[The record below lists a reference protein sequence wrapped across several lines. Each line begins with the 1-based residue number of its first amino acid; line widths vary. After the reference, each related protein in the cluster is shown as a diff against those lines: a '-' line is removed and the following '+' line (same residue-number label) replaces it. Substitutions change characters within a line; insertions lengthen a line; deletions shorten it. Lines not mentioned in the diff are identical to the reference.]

1 MILEGSKDQKELN
14 NAVSKFYIAANNL
27 KGSIKIAPII
37 LNTTPRV
44 KPTIAKG
51 SRINQTKKSRKNN
64 PTAKGQHITNNIQ
77 KSKTAINNFIATKIF
92 YLLRLKYQTRFYNN
106 LILS

>member
-1 MILEGSKDQKELN
+1 LRI
-14 NAVSKFYIAANNL
+14 FYNAANNL

-51 SRINQTKKSRKNN
+51 SSSSQTKKRRKNN
-64 PTAKGQHITNNIQ
+64 PTARGQHKTNNIQ
-77 KSKTAINNFIATKIF
+77 NSKTAINNFIATKIF
-92 YLLRLKYQTRFYNN
+92 YLLESNIKPDFLIN
-106 LILS
+106 LCSVN